1 MKRMMK
7 YAAAAGVAGL
17 LAIGLSAPTQA
28 APRHD
33 MAPAE
38 SYHTA
43 AANMHNDY
51 DGAGYG
57 RFSGPAYGAYAY
69 VPGPAMQGRSGER
82 LCDQSPASLTYVPCP
97 SG

>member
-28 APRHD
+28 ASRHD

-38 SYHTA
+38 GYRTA

-51 DGAGYG
+51 GGAGYG
-57 RFSGPAYGAYAY
+57 RFAGPAYGAYAY
-69 VPGPAMQGRSGER
+69 VPGPAMQGSGQV
-82 LCDQSPASLTYVPCP
+82 CDLSPASPNYVPCP
-97 SG
+97 SH